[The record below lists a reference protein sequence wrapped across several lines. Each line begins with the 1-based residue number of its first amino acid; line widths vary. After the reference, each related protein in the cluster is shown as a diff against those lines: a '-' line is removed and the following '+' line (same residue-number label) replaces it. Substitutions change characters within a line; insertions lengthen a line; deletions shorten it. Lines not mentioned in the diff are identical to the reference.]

1 MWSIWNAP
9 SDLDYYGQSGFG
21 GDEPGEEQGEEPEPP
36 EDFEIEELEVG
47 PEPPAEEVDE
57 HRGEQQ

>member
-21 GDEPGEEQGEEPEPP
+21 GDEPEQEEELEPPDDFPEPP
-36 EDFEIEELEVG
+36 DEGLE
-47 PEPPAEEVDE
+47 PHAEQAE
-57 HRGEQQ
+57 GEQQ